1 MQVWSE
7 SSTADVSQVAP
18 GFGRVEVRRVPPSRV
33 RVFMKRGECAV
44 TAASD
49 MIDQD
54 IDLTR
59 HMLRQGRARALV
71 VGTEGAT
78 GAVLSALHDDFG
90 SPVLHVRA
98 GGPLTLPETP
108 ATLLI
113 HDVSALDAADQDR
126 LLQWLNLSLPGSSLI
141 AVTSEPLFPLVER
154 GAFLPHLFYRL
165 NLIVIDVTRPSPP
178 WPAPAVS
185 S

>member
-7 SSTADVSQVAP
+7 SSTAEVSQVAP
-18 GFGRVEVRRVPPSRV
+18 GFGRMEVRRVPPSRV

-49 MIDQD
+49 TVDLD

-78 GAVLSALHDDFG
+78 GAVLSALRDDFG

-113 HDVSALDAADQDR
+113 HDVSALDRHLGQKAR
-126 LLQWLNLSLPGSSLI
+126 CI
-141 AVTSEPLFPLVER
+141 ARSRCSKSRKTCSIL
-154 GAFLPHLFYRL
+154 
-165 NLIVIDVTRPSPP
+165 DRPSTR
-178 WPAPAVS
+178 AF
-185 S
+185 